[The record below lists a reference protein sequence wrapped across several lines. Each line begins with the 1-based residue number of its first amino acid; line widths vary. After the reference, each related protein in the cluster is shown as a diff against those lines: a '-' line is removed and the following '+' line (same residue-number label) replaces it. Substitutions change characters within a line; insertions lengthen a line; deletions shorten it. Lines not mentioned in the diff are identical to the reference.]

1 MVLDEFKNTCIDLI
15 KMISVNLDNLI
26 KDYEKDLLTKLRGFG
41 SENQYIEHWV
51 PGTTKA
57 DSLYNLINSFVEANQ
72 FIFSI
77 SFGKNNKELSSNIM
91 TYSGKIGRLEKSEND
106 ENIIINFEIDKNKF
120 DENFKKKIQVRKAYK
135 GEDFS
140 EIKKVISPTVAK
152 FLSEDFKE
160 SITRMNINHLKN
172 NKKIVP
178 KDCKHYFFNILN
190 SEVHIYINI
199 NDYKINFACHELQDV
214 KEENIVV
221 DLFIDNIVGKSIQE
235 AAEHSVIYL
244 EHFLRPKI
252 VEEKVKG
259 IILPHNGGRI
269 FQELNISLRKIY
281 SKFKSDL
288 GLKDIINKEFTQ
300 TSEKWTAYDTK
311 RKEELVND
319 VIKNFVLKE
328 LNLGENDIILNR
340 IEINFRIIV
349 ELSANFRERQ
359 ENENM
364 LFKVEKILHNKI
376 DKRLELLT
384 MEIKDQNKLRF
395 KNLKK
400 NL

>member
-1 MVLDEFKNTCIDLI
+1 
-15 KMISVNLDNLI
+15 
-26 KDYEKDLLTKLRGFG
+26 
-41 SENQYIEHWV
+41 
-51 PGTTKA
+51 
-57 DSLYNLINSFVEANQ
+57 
-72 FIFSI
+72 
-77 SFGKNNKELSSNIM
+77 
-91 TYSGKIGRLEKSEND
+91 
-106 ENIIINFEIDKNKF
+106 
-120 DENFKKKIQVRKAYK
+120 
-135 GEDFS
+135 
-140 EIKKVISPTVAK
+140 
-152 FLSEDFKE
+152 
-160 SITRMNINHLKN
+160 MNINHLKN

-311 RKEELVND
+311 E
-319 VIKNFVLKE
+319 
-328 LNLGENDIILNR
+328 
-340 IEINFRIIV
+340 
-349 ELSANFRERQ
+349 
-359 ENENM
+359 
-364 LFKVEKILHNKI
+364 
-376 DKRLELLT
+376 
-384 MEIKDQNKLRF
+384 
-395 KNLKK
+395 KK
-400 NL
+400 N

>member
-1 MVLDEFKNTCIDLI
+1 
-15 KMISVNLDNLI
+15 
-26 KDYEKDLLTKLRGFG
+26 
-41 SENQYIEHWV
+41 
-51 PGTTKA
+51 
-57 DSLYNLINSFVEANQ
+57 
-72 FIFSI
+72 
-77 SFGKNNKELSSNIM
+77 M
-91 TYSGKIGRLEKSEND
+91 TRIL
-106 ENIIINFEIDKNKF
+106 
-120 DENFKKKIQVRKAYK
+120 KKKIQVRKAYK

-140 EIKKVISPTVAK
+140 KIKKVISPTVAK

-269 FQELNISLRKIY
+269 FRN
-281 SKFKSDL
+281 
-288 GLKDIINKEFTQ
+288 
-300 TSEKWTAYDTK
+300 
-311 RKEELVND
+311 
-319 VIKNFVLKE
+319 
-328 LNLGENDIILNR
+328 
-340 IEINFRIIV
+340 
-349 ELSANFRERQ
+349 
-359 ENENM
+359 
-364 LFKVEKILHNKI
+364 
-376 DKRLELLT
+376 
-384 MEIKDQNKLRF
+384 
-395 KNLKK
+395 
-400 NL
+400 